1 MAGSRPVH
9 TVPGMTT
16 ITRLGTG
23 AGAAYVALSIIGN
36 DVLGGSDSPV
46 PGSSPGAFARWLTD
60 HRPSGAGWIAP
71 ALELVALLCFV
82 VFVAALYDVL
92 RRSERERTWLP
103 AAALAAGIVSAA
115 VKLGA
120 APPMLAAFELAKRG
134 IDPQLATA
142 LVEINGYAFLLTWAV
157 DAVLIGSAA
166 AVALRTAVLPRW
178 LAVAGAVIA
187 PLLLASLAGGA
198 AAPPVFLLALLWF
211 VAVSVSLSRASR
223 ARTGTSSA
231 VPAAS

>member
-1 MAGSRPVH
+1 
-9 TVPGMTT
+9 MTT

-23 AGAAYVALSIIGN
+23 AGAAYVALSIIGS
-36 DVLGGSDSPV
+36 DLLGGGDSPV
-46 PGSSPGAFARWLTD
+46 AGSSPAAFARWLAD
-60 HRPSGAGWIAP
+60 HRPTGAAWIAP
-71 ALELVALLCFV
+71 ALELLGLLCFV

-92 RRSERERTWLP
+92 RRAERERTWLP

-115 VKLGA
+115 IKLGA

-157 DAVLIGSAA
+157 DAVMIGAA
-166 AVALRTAVLPRW
+166 AAIVLRTGVLPRW
-178 LAVAGAVIA
+178 LGIAGAVLA

-198 AAPPVFLLALLWF
+198 DAPPVFLLALLWF
-211 VAVSVSLSRASR
+211 VAVSVSLSRASH
-223 ARTGTSSA
+223 ARTGASSA